1 MKMLEQGRPWEDIQ
15 KEMQAR
21 GASDAKW
28 RDGRT
33 AVYVFNAGEEIAAIQ
48 KEAYAAFRPWHKWKK
63 TSFRWGLAY
72 CTVPTAVLAR

>member
-15 KEMQAR
+15 QDMQAR

-33 AVYVFNAGEEIAAIQ
+33 AVYVFNAGEEIAAIVQ
-48 KEAYAAFRPWHKWKK
+48 Q
-63 TSFRWGLAY
+63 
-72 CTVPTAVLAR
+72 